1 MSTEEG
7 SVAPGEFPGELEQ
20 MVLLAILRLEG
31 DAHAL
36 AVLRELDDEAGRRVS
51 RGTLYKTLDRME
63 AKGWVAWTVEETTP
77 ERGGHPRRL
86 FRVTPG
92 GVERLRSSREALLRL
107 WSGLEPLLKARRS

>member
-1 MSTEEG
+1 M
-7 SVAPGEFPGELEQ
+7 APGEFPGEFEQ

-36 AVLRELDDEAGRRVS
+36 AVLTELDEQAGRRVS

-63 AKGWVAWTVEETTP
+63 AKGYVAWTVEEATP

-86 FRVTPG
+86 FRVTTS
-92 GVERLRSSREALLRL
+92 GVELLRTSREALVRL
-107 WSGLEPLLKARRS
+107 WTGLEPMLRRRPT